1 MVGKRKK
8 KKKHGKY
15 MIVKE
20 ISGISNM
27 KKDIERKEHD
37 HLVSER
43 IAAITRWIGNLQIV
57 DRLHN
62 SNEQSRINQR
72 SSSRQ
77 VRESGFERHLAAL
90 QNKDRVQEATAAAD
104 WRTEEL
110 RKKRREREARRVKN
124 EELSCS
130 FSFRVVMISL
140 YLNCRRLCVTKHWLY
155 NQLRSS

>member
-1 MVGKRKK
+1 
-8 KKKHGKY
+8 

-27 KKDIERKEHD
+27 KDIERKEHD
-37 HLVSER
+37 HLVSAR

-104 WRTEEL
+104 WRAEEL
-110 RKKRREREARRVKN
+110 RKKRREREARKSEKWRT
-124 EELSCS
+124 
-130 FSFRVVMISL
+130 VVFFL
-140 YLNCRRLCVTKHWLY
+140 F
-155 NQLRSS
+155 